1 MDYWHCS
8 VSVACAPLNLH
19 GEMMRQRARPAFTLI
34 ELLVVIAIIA
44 ILIALLVPAVQKV
57 REAASRISCTNNMKQ
72 VGLALHMHNDSLKK
86 LPSGYLMNVDAA
98 GMETG
103 PGWGWGTQILDGLEQ
118 SMLRATIDVNIDV
131 RANVHAGARGVL
143 IATYLCPS
151 DNAPPFF
158 TPAMSATALPR
169 GNYVGVFG
177 SNGIEDDPG
186 AGNGLFFRN
195 SNVKFA
201 HITDGLSNTLMVG
214 ERHNIRMPATW
225 TGVVAG
231 ADEAPALVLGTCDHL
246 PNDPNGH
253 KEDFA
258 SRHSSGCNFLFA
270 DGTVRMISNSITPA
284 VYQGLATRAGNEVVM
299 PD

>member
-1 MDYWHCS
+1 M
-8 VSVACAPLNLH
+8 N
-19 GEMMRQRARPAFTLI
+19 RIIRKAFTLI

-57 REAASRISCTNNMKQ
+57 REAASRISCTNNLKQ
-72 VGLALHMHNDSLKK
+72 IGLALHMHNDTAKK

-118 SMLRATIDVNIDV
+118 SALRATIDLKVDV
-131 RANVHAGARGVL
+131 RANVHAGARTVQ
-143 IATYLCPS
+143 IRTFICPS
-151 DNAPPFF
+151 DDIVPTF
-158 TPAMSATALPR
+158 TPAMSNTMLAH

-177 SNGIEDDPG
+177 SNEIEDNPG

-214 ERHNIRMPATW
+214 ERHNLRMPATW

-231 ADEAPALVLGTCDHL
+231 ADEAQALVLGTCDHP

-258 SRHSSGCNFLFA
+258 SRHSGGCNFLFA
-270 DGTVRMISNSITPA
+270 DGTVRMIGNSIAPA

-299 PD
+299 PE